1 MGRPS
6 VLPALSQRPPHGQ
19 MWTVPGGQVALGGTR
34 ALPGLLHMR
43 SRGARGSRCT
53 PCPVQHRYTG
63 HLPSKLPASAPQHTH
78 TYTHTT
84 HSHHTH
90 APYTH
95 PPHAHHT
102 AHTAHTAHTHRHT
115 AHTLHTHIQT
125 ITPAHKRSISNH
137 PTQGTQPAN
146 LPGRRGVNLITGL
159 VCLPPGWENI
169 NTSRS
174 LGGREQGGEEL
185 F

>member
-78 TYTHTT
+78 TLTRTPHTHTT
-84 HSHHTH
+84 LMHPTHT
-90 APYTH
+90 
-95 PPHAHHT
+95 PHMHT
-102 AHTAHTAHTHRHT
+102 TPHTL
-115 AHTLHTHIQT
+115 HTLHTHTGTPHTHCTHTSRQSPQPT
-125 ITPAHKRSISNH
+125 KGAFPITPPKAPNQ
-137 PTQGTQPAN
+137 PTSPA
-146 LPGRRGVNLITGL
+146 
-159 VCLPPGWENI
+159 
-169 NTSRS
+169 
-174 LGGREQGGEEL
+174 GGEL
-185 F
+185 T